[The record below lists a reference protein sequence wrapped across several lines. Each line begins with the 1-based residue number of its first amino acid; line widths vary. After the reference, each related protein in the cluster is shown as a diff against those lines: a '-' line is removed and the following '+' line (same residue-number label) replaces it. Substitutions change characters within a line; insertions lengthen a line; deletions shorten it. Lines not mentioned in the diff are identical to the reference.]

1 MPCRSDYPETDRLS
15 ETRAQLDAVTKE
27 LCRTQAFVYRIHTEG
42 LIQTGLRQFGI
53 QGQNDL
59 QRILRKYKEH
69 REKDKARAVN
79 DAKGIAGRLLTKINQ
94 IQQLGGVA
102 GDPLQREYDDA
113 AAYLKDIQD
122 SDPLDTKLY

>member
-1 MPCRSDYPETDRLS
+1 MS

-27 LCRTQAFVYRIHTEG
+27 LCRTQEFVHRIHTQG
-42 LIQTGLRQFGI
+42 LIQTELRQFGI

-69 REKDKARAVN
+69 REKDKTRAT
-79 DAKGIAGRLLTKINQ
+79 DEAKAIAGKLLSKINQ
-94 IQQLGGVA
+94 INQLGGVP
-102 GDPLQREYDDA
+102 GDPLQLQYDDA

-122 SDPLDTKLY
+122 SDPLNTKLY